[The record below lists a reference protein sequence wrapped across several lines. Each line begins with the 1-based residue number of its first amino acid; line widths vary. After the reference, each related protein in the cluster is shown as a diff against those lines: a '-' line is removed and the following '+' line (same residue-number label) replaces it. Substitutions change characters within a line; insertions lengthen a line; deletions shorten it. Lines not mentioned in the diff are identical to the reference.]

1 MMAAKNTCADC
12 RHFTRASGWCS
23 VYAKRVSRF
32 AVRCDYGAL
41 CIRADR
47 QTRRNDAERRDA
59 GKPKRKYDAKKR
71 APKLKR
77 VEADA

>member
-1 MMAAKNTCADC
+1 MAAKNTCADC
-12 RHFTRASGWCS
+12 RHFTRASGWCT
-23 VYAKRVSRF
+23 VYAKWVSRF
-32 AVRCDYGAL
+32 AARCDYGAL

-47 QTRRNDAERRDA
+47 AVRLMDAKRRDA